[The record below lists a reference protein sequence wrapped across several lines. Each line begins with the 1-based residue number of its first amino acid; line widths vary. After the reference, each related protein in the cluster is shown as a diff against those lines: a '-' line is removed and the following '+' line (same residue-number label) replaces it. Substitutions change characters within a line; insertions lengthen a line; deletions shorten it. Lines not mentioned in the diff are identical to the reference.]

1 MSIWIM
7 NDRQREAVARKGFQ
21 SILQMSTDGLAVGSL
36 MNWLMDKL
44 DPVYMTIRPGPGKE
58 LKITKE
64 TVRLILGL
72 PSARGGKPFM
82 DWYGEVDVAGRLRKQ
97 LKISKDEFDIAT
109 LQEIIVTGRDD
120 DLTIR
125 CFFLILFNRLLFPTS
140 SWSISNNEVLM
151 TEDMDRFPDIDWCQL
166 VFNDLCE
173 AAAKWHKRNT
183 NYVTATIY
191 GCSIVIVVI
200 LVMHVTIMFIFVYCN

>member
-1 MSIWIM
+1 M
-7 NDRQREAVARKGFQ
+7 
-21 SILQMSTDGLAVGSL
+21 
-36 MNWLMDKL
+36 
-44 DPVYMTIRPGPGKE
+44 
-58 LKITKE
+58 KITKE
-64 TVRLILGL
+64 IVRLILGL
-72 PSARGGKPFM
+72 PSAGGGKLFM
-82 DWYGEVDVAGRLRKQ
+82 DWYGEVDAAGRLRKQ
-97 LKISKDEFDIAT
+97 LKISKDVFDITT
-109 LQEIIVTGRDD
+109 LQEIIITGHDD

-183 NYVTATIY
+183 NHVTATIY
-191 GCSIVIVVI
+191 RCSIVIVVI
-200 LVMHVTIMFIFVYCN
+200 PVMP